1 MTGKKIEK
9 WKTISS
15 EYLFRRP
22 WLTAR
27 RDRVELPDGRVNDE
41 FYLLEYPS
49 WVNVLAVTD
58 KGEYV
63 MIEQYR
69 HGIDEVIF
77 ELCAGVVED
86 GEDTESA
93 AKREL
98 LEETGYSGGRWRL
111 LNVICQNP
119 STCNNYTYCY
129 LAEGVT
135 KTSEQSL
142 DANEDIAVRLFS
154 ENEVRRMLENDQM
167 KQALMA
173 TPMWHYLAMKKKC
186 WAKE

>member
-1 MTGKKIEK
+1 MIGKKIEK
-9 WKTISS
+9 WKTLSS

-77 ELCAGVVED
+77 ELCAGV
-86 GEDTESA
+86 
-93 AKREL
+93 
-98 LEETGYSGGRWRL
+98 LEE
-111 LNVICQNP
+111 V
-119 STCNNYTYCY
+119 
-129 LAEGVT
+129 
-135 KTSEQSL
+135 
-142 DANEDIAVRLFS
+142 
-154 ENEVRRMLENDQM
+154 
-167 KQALMA
+167 
-173 TPMWHYLAMKKKC
+173 
-186 WAKE
+186 